1 MGNEAMNRLD
11 WLGAQATEPGDG
23 GLWHKWHVPD
33 LVRAARALEGYQ
45 CYGKERCKEIKLK
58 DGTCIR
64 GLDGTC
70 GDEAFEALKP
80 LMEAADG

>member
-1 MGNEAMNRLD
+1 MAVDRIFILLRPHIGKLDRITMGNEAMNRLD

-58 DGTCIR
+58 DGT
-64 GLDGTC
+64 
-70 GDEAFEALKP
+70 
-80 LMEAADG
+80 